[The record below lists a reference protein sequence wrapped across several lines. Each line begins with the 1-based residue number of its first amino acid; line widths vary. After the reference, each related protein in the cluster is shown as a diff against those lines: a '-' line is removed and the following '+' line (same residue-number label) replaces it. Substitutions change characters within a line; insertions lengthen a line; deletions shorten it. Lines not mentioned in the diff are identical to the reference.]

1 MKKLIYAIS
10 ALAIVLAVGCSED
23 KVQTPER
30 EYKLVVNMDKASL
43 GDTTRVPRNSW
54 LEGDEVML
62 FFGSDCSKWMT
73 IKYDGN
79 SWSIIDEDQSAY
91 IAELAERENK
101 SLTAIYCLHNE
112 GELLSDKYGG
122 FVFFDN
128 YNIKANAYCGTLFMT
143 CEDGSYS
150 VEDDLFTINATLSLP
165 DTSTSAGQF
174 VQFTISNISNDENV
188 DWFLSNDVAFRPCSG
203 VGVSCDSDN
212 KLSIDFYLE
221 KYMPL
226 QGYNS
231 KDGVTFFG
239 VLYAAAAGNPVNYNF
254 TIVCI
259 SDEGEAKVFFKTFEN
274 KVLNRGSAVKFSGPS
289 SEQCE
294 IGIGETTTNG
304 WERIM

>member
-1 MKKLIYAIS
+1 
-10 ALAIVLAVGCSED
+10 
-23 KVQTPER
+23 
-30 EYKLVVNMDKASL
+30 MDKDSL
-43 GDTTRVPRNSW
+43 GDATRAPRNSW
-54 LEGDEVML
+54 LKGDEVML
-62 FFGSDCSKWMT
+62 FFGADCTKWMT
-73 IKYDGN
+73 IKYDGRG
-79 SWSIIDEDQSAY
+79 WSIIGDQSEY
-91 IAELAERENK
+91 IAELAQRDDK

-112 GELLSDKYGG
+112 GELLSYEYGG
-122 FVFFDN
+122 VVFFDN
-128 YNIKANAYCGTLFMT
+128 YNIKANALCGTLFMT

-174 VQFTISNISNDENV
+174 VQFTITNISNDENV

-212 KLSIDFYLE
+212 KLSIDFYLQ

-231 KDGVTFFG
+231 EDGVTFFG
-239 VLYAAAAGNPVNYNF
+239 VLYDDAVGKSVNYNLNL
-254 TIVCI
+254 VCI
-259 SDEGEAKVFFKTFEN
+259 SDEGETKTFFKTFET

-289 SEQCE
+289 EPEQCE
-294 IGIGETTTNG
+294 KGEISNG

>member
-62 FFGSDCSKWMT
+62 FFGSDCTKCMT
-73 IKYDGN
+73 IKYDG
-79 SWSIIDEDQSAY
+79 SGWSIIGDQSEY
-91 IAELAERENK
+91 IAELAQRDDK

-122 FVFFDN
+122 VVSFAN
-128 YNIKANAYCGTLFMT
+128 YNIKANVLCGTLFMT
-143 CEDGSYS
+143 CENGSYS

-165 DTSTSAGQF
+165 DTSTRAGQF

-188 DWFLSNDVAFRPCSG
+188 DWFLSADYMAFHPCYC
-203 VGVSCDSDN
+203 VNVSCDSGN
-212 KLSIDFYLE
+212 KLSIDFYLTNDV
-221 KYMPL
+221 PL

-231 KDGVTFFG
+231 EDGVTFFG
-239 VLYAAAAGNPVNYNF
+239 VLYDDAVGKSVDYNF
-254 TIVCI
+254 NIVCI
-259 SDEGEAKVFFKTFEN
+259 SDEGETKAFSKTFEN
-274 KVLNRGSAVKFSGPS
+274 KVLNRGSAVKFNGP

-294 IGIGETTTNG
+294 IGETTTNG
-304 WERIM
+304 WERTR